1 MENLLIYLIIILLI
15 IGLLVGITQ
24 FKSTKGW
31 WGERS
36 VRLILKFLSKDYRIY
51 NDVRIYV
58 NGRKCQIDH
67 LILSRYGIFVIET
80 KSYLGLISGK
90 SLDKKWRR
98 SVLGKRYFT
107 GNPLMQNQYHIDL
120 LTQKLRQV
128 TGFNDQWLKSVI
140 VFCFGSRLKI
150 SDHPD
155 NVIMY
160 YRLYRYIRKYKNEII
175 SASVLNEITRKLF

>member
-1 MENLLIYLIIILLI
+1 MNNLLIYLIIILLPI
-15 IGLLVGITQ
+15 VIFVAITQ
-24 FKSTKGW
+24 LKSTRGW
-31 WGERS
+31 WGEWTVS
-36 VRLILKFLSKDYRIY
+36 CILKFLPKEYHVY
-51 NDVRIYV
+51 ADVKVYV

-67 LILSRYGIFVIET
+67 LIISPYGIFVIET
-80 KSYLGLISGK
+80 KSYLGLTSGK

-128 TGFNDQWLKSVI
+128 PGFNDQWLKSVI
-140 VFCFGSRLKI
+140 VFCFGSKLKI
-150 SDHPD
+150 HDNPD

-160 YRLYRYIRKYKNEII
+160 SRLYRYIRKFKNELISESSINEII
-175 SASVLNEITRKLF
+175 RKLS